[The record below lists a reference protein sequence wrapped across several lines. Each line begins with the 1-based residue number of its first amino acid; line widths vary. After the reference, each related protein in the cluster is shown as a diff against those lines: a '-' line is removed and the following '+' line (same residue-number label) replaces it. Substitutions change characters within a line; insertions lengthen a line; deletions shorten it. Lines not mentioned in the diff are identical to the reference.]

1 MRRGLRIALR
11 GRRDPLPVAG
21 RRSRTSGGIG
31 DLHTRKVLDLTI
43 RLAEVMLS
51 SGSGTA
57 DVVATAQDVAQAY
70 QLTDCVVDITV
81 TTIIVSALAT
91 TDTPPVTIM
100 RSVRTRSTDYSRLA
114 ELDRLVQ
121 RITSGGVAVDQ
132 AHEAMDEL
140 TERPHPYP
148 RWLATAGAAGFALG
162 VAMLLGGTWL
172 TCVLAAVTSG
182 VIDRL
187 GRLLNRI
194 GTPLFFQRVFGAGIA
209 TLVAV
214 AAYLIAGQDPTAL
227 VATGI
232 VVLLSGMTLVGS
244 MQDAVTGYMLTAL
257 ARLGDALFLTAGIV
271 VGILISL
278 RGVTNAGIQIE
289 LHVDATTTLATPG
302 MPLPILVAVSGAA
315 LSGVCLT
322 IASYAPLRSVATAG
336 LSAGLAELVLIG
348 LGAAGFGRVVATWT
362 AAIGVGFL
370 ATLISIRR
378 QAPALVTATAGI
390 MPMLPGLAVFRAVF
404 AFAVNDTPDGGLTQL
419 LEAAATALALGSGW
433 CWASSSPHHCGT
445 APAGSAT
452 SFGSRVHPG
461 SGGRSAV
468 CAPTAGQEP
477 AADRHRWPTVAKRR
491 AGADD
496 GRRRGR
502 RLSRRLARYLHQRD
516 RGALASLASADQLL
530 PASGHHRHRRTT
542 PNSPPANVVN
552 PAGRPTDSLPAVP
565 ANPNTPAPRSEASTD
580 ADVPAGAGATAD
592 TSLASGRTAA
602 DSRNG
607 GAAAGR
613 TATGATSAVFRPTS
627 IACASALARSAR
639 YWPTPIGTAVDN
651 EVDNEVAPQSRSR

>member
-289 LHVDATTTLATPG
+289 L
-302 MPLPILVAVSGAA
+302 
-315 LSGVCLT
+315 LST
-322 IASYAPLRSVATAG
+322 QP
-336 LSAGLAELVLIG
+336 
-348 LGAAGFGRVVATWT
+348 
-362 AAIGVGFL
+362 
-370 ATLISIRR
+370 RR
-378 QAPALVTATAGI
+378 
-390 MPMLPGLAVFRAVF
+390 
-404 AFAVNDTPDGGLTQL
+404 
-419 LEAAATALALGSGW
+419 
-433 CWASSSPHHCGT
+433 
-445 APAGSAT
+445 
-452 SFGSRVHPG
+452 
-461 SGGRSAV
+461 
-468 CAPTAGQEP
+468 
-477 AADRHRWPTVAKRR
+477 
-491 AGADD
+491 
-496 GRRRGR
+496 
-502 RLSRRLARYLHQRD
+502 
-516 RGALASLASADQLL
+516 
-530 PASGHHRHRRTT
+530 
-542 PNSPPANVVN
+542 SPPRAC
-552 PAGRPTDSLPAVP
+552 RYRFS
-565 ANPNTPAPRSEASTD
+565 
-580 ADVPAGAGATAD
+580 
-592 TSLASGRTAA
+592 
-602 DSRNG
+602 SR
-607 GAAAGR
+607 
-613 TATGATSAVFRPTS
+613 
-627 IACASALARSAR
+627 
-639 YWPTPIGTAVDN
+639 
-651 EVDNEVAPQSRSR
+651 

>member
-1 MRRGLRIALR
+1 MDQDRSDNTALRRGLRIALR

-419 LEAAATALALGSGW
+419 LEAAATALALGSGVVLGEFL
-433 CWASSSPHHCGT
+433 ASPLRYGAGRIGDLFRIEGPHGRPCG
-445 APAGSAT
+445 
-452 SFGSRVHPG
+452 
-461 SGGRSAV
+461 
-468 CAPTAGQEP
+468 APTAGQEP

-502 RLSRRLARYLHQRD
+502 RLSRRLARRSELLGCRSILRTQRCPF
-516 RGALASLASADQLL
+516 RGSRLQRSRARTGAEQRRMHLRRRGKPDGRRHSEPPETESTAGDSAAAAK
-530 PASGHHRHRRTT
+530 PSGTT
-542 PNSPPANVVN
+542 PCVTPRTPSVISPTN
-552 PAGRPTDSLPAVP
+552 
-565 ANPNTPAPRSEASTD
+565 
-580 ADVPAGAGATAD
+580 
-592 TSLASGRTAA
+592 
-602 DSRNG
+602 
-607 GAAAGR
+607 
-613 TATGATSAVFRPTS
+613 
-627 IACASALARSAR
+627 
-639 YWPTPIGTAVDN
+639 
-651 EVDNEVAPQSRSR
+651 RSRKPVSQLTGPSRTHDGL